1 MQPTKCGIHYV
12 EYDPRFEC
20 LYIQLSPDK
29 VSTTIEHSDHINI
42 DLDKKGGIV
51 GIEFVGVKHGAK
63 HFNAVFSDL
72 GKIYNR
78 PELKE
83 VPKQLKQNL
92 SRLVA

>member
-1 MQPTKCGIHYV
+1 MQPTKCDIHYV
-12 EYDPRFEC
+12 EFDPRFEC
-20 LYIQLSPDK
+20 LYIQLSQEK
-29 VSTTIEHSDHINI
+29 VSKTIEHSDHINI

-51 GIEFVGVKHGAK
+51 GIEFVGIKNVAK
-63 HFNAVFSDL
+63 RFNAVFSDI

-78 PELKE
+78 PELNE